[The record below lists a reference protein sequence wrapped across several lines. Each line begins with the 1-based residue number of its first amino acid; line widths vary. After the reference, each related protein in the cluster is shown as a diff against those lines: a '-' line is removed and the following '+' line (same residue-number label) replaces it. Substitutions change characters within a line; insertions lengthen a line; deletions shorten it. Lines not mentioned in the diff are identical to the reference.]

1 MFFLVFCV
9 YRLGVRLDRLSGR
22 GWFCIEGSFGV
33 KWGMMGCWVGNL
45 FEVDYVEESWMC
57 DVVVFYC
64 SGYEKVCIDIIVDV
78 GL

>member
-1 MFFLVFCV
+1 M
-9 YRLGVRLDRLSGR
+9 
-22 GWFCIEGSFGV
+22 

-45 FEVDYVEESWMC
+45 FEVDYVEEIWMY

-64 SGYEKVCIDIIVDV
+64 SGYEKICIDIIVDV